1 MNEHRNNRKQDAGE
15 YVCLRIGAAQRQRLN
30 LLVAQMKMDR
40 GRTVTQTEA
49 MSYLLDLAKVP
60 ASNVRHPEPA

>member
-40 GRTVTQTEA
+40 GRTVTQTEVLGH
-49 MSYLLDLAKVP
+49 LLDMAGVP
-60 ASNVRHPEPA
+60 DAHRPEST